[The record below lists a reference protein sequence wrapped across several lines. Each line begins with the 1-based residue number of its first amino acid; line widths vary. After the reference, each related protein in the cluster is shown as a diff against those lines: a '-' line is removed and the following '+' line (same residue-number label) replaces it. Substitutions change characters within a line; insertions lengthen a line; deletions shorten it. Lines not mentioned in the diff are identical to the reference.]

1 MEGDIGILTSQRL
14 SDQLLAMSA
23 VAEMLTIRLLEL
35 EERCQR
41 WQQGLDHGA
50 THDSSVHDSI
60 LEGLDQTQ
68 TRLAQLEALL
78 HPTQQPFEPDGL
90 VAEPVAAED
99 DEEDHPELH
108 GEPDGQ
114 PWIDSSFAEE
124 GEQMF
129 MDETQAA

>member
-1 MEGDIGILTSQRL
+1 MEGDIEILTSQRL
-14 SDQLLAMSA
+14 TDQLLAMSA
-23 VAEMLTIRLLEL
+23 VVEMLTIRLLEL

-41 WQQGLDHGA
+41 WQQGLDHDA

-68 TRLAQLEALL
+68 TRLTQLEALL
-78 HPTQQPFEPDGL
+78 HPTQQPFEPSEL
-90 VAEPVAAED
+90 LAEPVAAED
-99 DEEDHPELH
+99 NAEDDPEPH
-108 GEPDGQ
+108 VEPDGQ
-114 PWIDSSFAEE
+114 SWIDPSFAEE